1 MPHLS
6 LFDRIKSIH
15 LFTKLKNGVKD
26 KYFVVSRE
34 AFNTYRIK
42 ISESVVRILVK
53 KWQTTNKLAD
63 RPKTN
68 SSKCVISKKGL
79 LALNKALLK
88 NPFLTAK
95 KLKQNLGLIASK
107 RTICGWVR
115 ILGWTR

>member
-1 MPHLS
+1 M
-6 LFDRIKSIH
+6 FDRIKVIN

-34 AFNTYRIK
+34 AFNTYSIK
-42 ISESVVRILVK
+42 ISESGVRRLVK

-79 LALNKALLK
+79 FALIKALLK
-88 NPFLTAK
+88 NRFLTPK
-95 KLKQNLGLIASK
+95 KLKQNLGLIA
-107 RTICGWVR
+107 
-115 ILGWTR
+115 

>member
-6 LFDRIKSIH
+6 LFDRIKVIN

-34 AFNTYRIK
+34 AFNTYSIK
-42 ISESVVRILVK
+42 ISESGVRRLVNK
-53 KWQTTNKLAD
+53 LPDNKLAD

-79 LALNKALLK
+79 LALIKALLK
-88 NPFLTAK
+88 NRFLTPK
-95 KLKQNLGLIASK
+95 KLKQNLGLIA
-107 RTICGWVR
+107 
-115 ILGWTR
+115 

>member
-6 LFDRIKSIH
+6 LFDRIKVIH

-34 AFNTYRIK
+34 ALNTYKIK
-42 ISESVVRILVK
+42 ISESGVRRLVK

-68 SSKCVISKKGL
+68 SPKSRKIAQKCVISKKGL
-79 LALNKALLK
+79 LERPYCLSD
-88 NPFLTAK
+88 
-95 KLKQNLGLIASK
+95 LGA
-107 RTICGWVR
+107 
-115 ILGWTR
+115 

>member
-6 LFDRIKSIH
+6 LFDRIKVIN

-42 ISESVVRILVK
+42 ISEGVVRILVK

-63 RPKTN
+63 RPKN
-68 SSKCVISKKGL
+68 QLKVYQKMAGL
-79 LALNKALLK
+79 H
-88 NPFLTAK
+88 
-95 KLKQNLGLIASK
+95 
-107 RTICGWVR
+107 
-115 ILGWTR
+115 